1 MKEGRK
7 KEQEVT
13 GGLWALYP
21 VGAALEQCEQET
33 SSKRK
38 VTDRLF
44 ILMDHEMRKYAQTLA

>member
-21 VGAALEQCEQET
+21 VGAALEQCE
-33 SSKRK
+33 
-38 VTDRLF
+38 
-44 ILMDHEMRKYAQTLA
+44 